1 MDEYGNANSALAQL
15 LRKRRHDHEEN
26 SPRREKPHIAI
37 VTFKIDIRPVNPD
50 NSFESYKLSNR
61 DLEKYNMTHK
71 AQIIVKGPSE
81 AECVKKVKQ
90 TLEKMN
96 ER

>member
-1 MDEYGNANSALAQL
+1 MDEYGNANSALARL
-15 LRKRRHDHEEN
+15 LQKRRHEHEDDL
-26 SPRREKPHIAI
+26 PRREKPHIAI
-37 VTFKIDIRPVNPD
+37 VTFKIDIRPVNQD
-50 NSFESYKLSNR
+50 NSFETYKLSNR

-81 AECVKKVKQ
+81 AECVSRVKQ

-96 ER
+96 EQ